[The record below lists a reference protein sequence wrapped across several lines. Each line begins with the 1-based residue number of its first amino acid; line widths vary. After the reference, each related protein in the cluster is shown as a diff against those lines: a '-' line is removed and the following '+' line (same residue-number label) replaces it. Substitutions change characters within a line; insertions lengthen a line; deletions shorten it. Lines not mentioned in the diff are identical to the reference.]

1 MTGAASDRLYNL
13 LPAVYRL
20 RDAAQGQPLRA
31 LLSLIQHQY
40 DVVEQD
46 IAGLYENWF
55 IETCQEWVVPYLG
68 ALLGVRPLYTA
79 SADTFSA
86 RAYVANTL
94 DFRRRKGTAAML
106 EELALD
112 VTGWPAHA
120 VEFFQLLSTTQSL
133 NHLRP
138 QSAGTAS
145 LRDTSA
151 LELLGGPFDTITHT
165 ADVRHIAS
173 GRGRYNIPNLGIF
186 AWRLQDYLIGPVST
200 AARGLALQGDARTAT
215 STADGRYTFD
225 PTGASAPLFNRPRSR
240 ANTTRLL
247 TELDVPGPLRRRPL
261 YDELE
266 ALRQSM
272 ADHAPAPAPVYFG
285 DDPSDDP
292 IFQILVNG
300 TRVPF
305 AQIMICDLGD
315 VSATDWR
322 RPAATKSYQPA
333 AGGAPVSLPITLSV
347 DPVRGRIA
355 YPTGAALP
363 PSVQVSYT
371 YGFSGNLGAGPYDR
385 AAWLLD
391 PVKGPPPL
399 RDPNRWQIGVSQE
412 APASASVVPTLT
424 AAIQAWNQLPA
435 GTDGVI
441 ALMDSRSYREI
452 PPAAVLPAG
461 SRLLIVAADWA
472 DARQGPTPASKDL
485 SPTGSR
491 PHLLGALSIKGN
503 APGSPNPG
511 QVFLDGLVL
520 ERGVTVQPGS
530 LGSLAMSHTTLMP
543 SGGLQVQSFDSMTVS
558 VYRCICGP
566 IAFPSPAPPTTVHP
580 VQLDVT
586 DSIITSGPASAAS
599 APAIS
604 GIGLT
609 ANLQTTTVFG
619 TTTGQIL
626 SASDSLFTGVVTAT
640 RQQTGCVRY
649 SFVPVGS
656 QTAQRFHC
664 QPDLALTGVP
674 GANQAPIIARL
685 VPQFTSIAFGQP
697 GFAQLGAR
705 GPAEIATGADDGSEM
720 GAFHFLQQ
728 PQRTANLLTALD
740 EYLRFGLEAGVIQ
753 DT

>member
-1 MTGAASDRLYNL
+1 MSGAVSDRLYNL

-31 LLSLIQHQY
+31 LLALIQQQY

-55 IETCQEWVVPYLG
+55 IETCQEWVVPYIG
-68 ALLGVRPLYTA
+68 GLLGVRPLFAA

-106 EELALD
+106 EELGLD

-120 VEFFQLLSTTQSL
+120 VEFFQLLSTTQYL

-165 ADVRHIAS
+165 VDVRHIAS

-186 AWRLQDYLIGPVST
+186 VWRLQDYLIGPVST
-200 AARGLALQGDARTAT
+200 DPRGLALQGDARAAA

-225 PTGASAPLFNRPRSR
+225 PTGASAPLFNRPKSR
-240 ANTTRLL
+240 ANTTGLL

-266 ALRQSM
+266 ALRQSKVDGV
-272 ADHAPAPAPVYFG
+272 AAPAPVYFG
-285 DDPSDDP
+285 ADP
-292 IFQILVNG
+292 IFQVLVNG
-300 TRVPF
+300 TEVPF

-322 RPAATKSYQPA
+322 RPGATKSYQPA

-355 YPTGAALP
+355 FPTGAAVP
-363 PSVQVSYT
+363 ASVQVSYT

-385 AAWLLD
+385 AVWLMD
-391 PVKGPPPL
+391 PVNGPPPL
-399 RDPNRWQIGVSQE
+399 RDSNRWQIGVSQE

-441 ALMDSRSYREI
+441 AIMDSRSYRET
-452 PPAAVLPAG
+452 PPVAVIPAG

-472 DARQGPTPASKDL
+472 AARQGPTPASLDL

-491 PHLLGALSIKGN
+491 PHLLGALSVKGN

-511 QVFLDGLVL
+511 QLFVDGLLL
-520 ERGVTVQPGS
+520 EGGLTVQPGS
-530 LGSLAMSHTTLMP
+530 LGSLALSHTTLMP
-543 SGGLQVQSFDSMTVS
+543 GGGLQVLSLDSMSVS
-558 VYRCICGP
+558 LYRCICGP
-566 IAFPSPAPPTTVHP
+566 IAFSSPAPPAPVHST
-580 VQLDVT
+580 QLSIT
-586 DSIITSGPASAAS
+586 DSIVTSGPASAAT
-599 APAIS
+599 AAAIS
-604 GIGLT
+604 GAGLT
-609 ANLQTTTVFG
+609 ANIQTTTVLG
-619 TTTGQIL
+619 TTTGQII

-640 RQQTGCVRY
+640 RQQAGCVRY

-656 QTAQRFHC
+656 QTAQRYHC
-664 QPDLALTGVP
+664 QPDLALTGVQ
-674 GANQAPIIARL
+674 GAAQAPIIARL
-685 VPQFTSIAFGQP
+685 VPQFTSITFGQP
-697 GFAQLGAR
+697 GFAQLGSR